1 MSNHVY
7 TMAVSLKW
15 DFAVGEHSG
24 TEGDHPP
31 ANGAASVEV
40 APGASAHQVLADTL
54 DNARAEINRVTTYWK
69 EAVGPE
75 QDSAMG
81 RSNQASNDRG
91 AQEREDDDDE
101 EEEEQEDDES

>member
-1 MSNHVY
+1 
-7 TMAVSLKW
+7 MAVSLKW
-15 DFAVGEHSG
+15 AFTVGEHSCAAG
-24 TEGDHPP
+24 HQPP
-31 ANGAASVEV
+31 AEGAATVEA
-40 APGASAHQVLADTL
+40 APGTRAHQVLADSL

-91 AQEREDDDDE
+91 AQEREEDGE
-101 EEEEQEDDES
+101 EEDEEQEEDES